1 MSAKDLLSIF
11 KTTFAAWNRHE
22 APRLGAAL
30 AFYTILSLSPLVI
43 IVVALAGLIFS
54 RSTAQAHVLSQVQGM
69 IGLEGGKAMQAM
81 LANAQKPAAGILGT
95 IVGLLSLFFGASGV
109 FTELRS
115 ALNLIWEV
123 DAEETSGVVALLRER
138 FFSFGMVLS
147 IGFLLLVSLV
157 ISAVLAAAGK
167 FFGGLLPIPSSVLAV
182 LNFLLSYIGVAVL
195 FGLIFRFVPEAK
207 VRWRNVWPGALATAL
222 FFTIGKTLI
231 GLYLGKSSLG
241 SAYGAAGSVI
251 VVIVWVYYSA
261 QIFFFGA
268 ELTHAYSERR
278 SPSAPGDSEAQN
290 TALQR
295 NGLWEEHHSRSATR
309 W

>member
-1 MSAKDLLSIF
+1 MSMKDLLGIL
-11 KTTFAAWNRHE
+11 KTTFGAWNRHE

-54 RSTAQAHVLSQVQGM
+54 RSTAQAHILGQVQAM
-69 IGLEGGKAMQAM
+69 IGPEGGKAVESM
-81 LANAQKPAAGILGT
+81 LAHAQKPGAGIIGT
-95 IVGLLSLFFGASGV
+95 IVGLASLFFGASGV

-123 DAEETSGVVALLRER
+123 NPETTSGVLGLLRER

-157 ISAVLAAAGK
+157 VSTILAAVGK
-167 FFGGLLPIPSSVLAV
+167 FFGGILPVPSPVLAI
-182 LNFLLSYIGVAVL
+182 LNFLISYIGVAVL

-207 VRWRNVWPGALATAL
+207 VRWQNVWLGALVTAM

-231 GLYLGKSSLG
+231 GLYLGKSTVG
-241 SAYGAAGSVI
+241 SAYGSAGSVI

-268 ELTHAYSERR
+268 EFTHAYTEHQ
-278 SPSAPGDSEAQN
+278 SPEAPAGSDIVDHS
-290 TALQR
+290 TA
-295 NGLWEEHHSRSATR
+295 A
-309 W
+309 

>member
-30 AFYTILSLSPLVI
+30 AFYTILSLSPLII

-54 RSTAQAHVLSQVQGM
+54 RSAAQAHVLSQVQGM
-69 IGLEGGKAMQAM
+69 IGLEGGKAMEAM

-167 FFGGLLPIPSSVLAV
+167 FFGGLLPIPSLVLAV
-182 LNFLLSYIGVAVL
+182 FNFLLSYIGVAVL
-195 FGLIFRFVPEAK
+195 FGLIFRFVPEAG

-268 ELTHAYSERR
+268 ELTHAYSEHR
-278 SPSAPGDSEAQN
+278 SPSAPGDSEAVK
-290 TALQR
+290 
-295 NGLWEEHHSRSATR
+295 HSAAA
-309 W
+309 

>member
-1 MSAKDLLSIF
+1 
-11 KTTFAAWNRHE
+11 
-22 APRLGAAL
+22 
-30 AFYTILSLSPLVI
+30 
-43 IVVALAGLIFS
+43 
-54 RSTAQAHVLSQVQGM
+54 LSQVQGM
-69 IGLEGGKAMQAM
+69 IGQDGGKAVESM

-95 IVGLLSLFFGASGV
+95 IVGILSLLFGASGV

-123 DAEETSGVVALLRER
+123 KPEETCGVVALLRER

-157 ISAVLAAAGK
+157 VSTVLAAIGK
-167 FFGGLLPIPSSVLAV
+167 FFGGLLPIPSPALAI
-182 LNFLLSYIGVAVL
+182 LNFLLSYLGVAIL

-207 VRWRNVWPGALATAL
+207 IRWRNVWPGALVTAM

-231 GLYLGKSSLG
+231 GLYLGKSSVG

-268 ELTHAYSERR
+268 EFTYAYTEHQLPVALDS
-278 SPSAPGDSEAQN
+278 SAAKGHS
-290 TALQR
+290 TA
-295 NGLWEEHHSRSATR
+295 A
-309 W
+309 

>member
-1 MSAKDLLSIF
+1 MGTKSIISIL
-11 KTTFAAWNRHE
+11 KTTFAAFNKHE

-43 IVVALAGLIFS
+43 IVVAVAGLIFS

-69 IGLEGGKAMQAM
+69 IGPAGGNAVESM
-81 LANAQKPAAGILGT
+81 LVNAQKPAAGIIGT
-95 IVGLLSLFFGASGV
+95 TVGILSLLFGASGV

-115 ALNLIWEV
+115 ALNLIWGV
-123 DAEETSGVVALLRER
+123 KPDETSGVVGLLRER

-157 ISAVLAAAGK
+157 VSTALAAVGK
-167 FFGGLLPIPSSVLAV
+167 FFGGLLPVPSPVLAV
-182 LNFLLSYIGVAVL
+182 LNFLLSYVGVAVL

-207 VRWRNVWPGALATAL
+207 VRWQNVWLGALVTAM

-231 GLYLGKSSLG
+231 GLYLGKSSVG
-241 SAYGAAGSVI
+241 SAYGAAGSII

-268 ELTHAYSERR
+268 EFTHAYTEYGSR
-278 SPSAPGDSEAQN
+278 AAQDGSEAVAHN
-290 TALQR
+290 TA
-295 NGLWEEHHSRSATR
+295 A
-309 W
+309 

>member
-1 MSAKDLLSIF
+1 MGGPSHDRLAAARWGSMSTKDLLSIL
-11 KTTFAAWNRHE
+11 KTTFAAWNKHE

-43 IVVALAGLIFS
+43 LVVALAGLIFS
-54 RSTAQAHVLSQVQGM
+54 RSTAQAHILSQVQGM
-69 IGLEGGKAMQAM
+69 IGSEGGKAVESM
-81 LANAQKPAAGILGT
+81 LASTQKPAAGILGT
-95 IVGLLSLFFGASGV
+95 TIGLLSLLFGASGV
-109 FTELRS
+109 FAELRS

-123 DAEETSGVVALLRER
+123 KTEETSGVLGLLRER

-157 ISAVLAAAGK
+157 VSTVLAAVGK
-167 FFGGLLPIPSSVLAV
+167 FFGAFLPIPSPVLAV
-182 LNFLLSYIGVAVL
+182 FNFLVSYIGVAVL

-207 VRWRNVWPGALATAL
+207 VRWQNVWLGALATAM

-231 GLYLGKSSLG
+231 GLYLGKASIG
-241 SAYGAAGSVI
+241 STYGAAGSVI

-268 ELTHAYSERR
+268 EFTHAYTEHRMPGALGGSEGVHR
-278 SPSAPGDSEAQN
+278 
-290 TALQR
+290 TA
-295 NGLWEEHHSRSATR
+295 A
-309 W
+309 

>member
-1 MSAKDLLSIF
+1 MYIKAAFALL
-11 KTTFAAWNRHE
+11 KETFSAWNTHE

-54 RSTAQAHVLSQVQGM
+54 RSTAQAHILSQVQGM
-69 IGLEGGKAMQAM
+69 IGSEGAKAVAAM
-81 LANAQKPAAGILGT
+81 LANAQRPAAGVLGSV
-95 IVGLLSLFFGASGV
+95 VGILSLLFGASGV

-123 DAEETSGVVALLRER
+123 KAEQTSGVLALLRER

-157 ISAVLAAAGK
+157 VSTVLAAVGK
-167 FFGGLLPIPSSVLAV
+167 FFGGLLPIPSAVLAV
-182 LNFLLSYIGVAVL
+182 VNFLVSYIGVAVL

-207 VRWRNVWPGALATAL
+207 VRWRNVWPGALMTAM
-222 FFTIGKTLI
+222 FFTVGKTLI
-231 GLYLGKSSLG
+231 GLYLGKTGVG
-241 SAYGAAGSVI
+241 SPYGAAGSVI

-268 ELTHAYSERR
+268 EFTHAYAEHQM
-278 SPSAPGDSEAQN
+278 SAISNDSGAVN
-290 TALQR
+290 SRTA
-295 NGLWEEHHSRSATR
+295 A
-309 W
+309 

>member
-1 MSAKDLLSIF
+1 MRAKDVLSIL
-11 KTTFAAWNRHE
+11 KTTFAAWNKHE
-22 APRLGAAL
+22 APRLGASL

-43 IVVALAGLIFS
+43 IVVALGGFIFS
-54 RSTAQAHVLSQVQGM
+54 RSTAQTHILSEVQGM
-69 IGLEGGKAMQAM
+69 IGPDGGKAVASM

-95 IVGLLSLFFGASGV
+95 IVGLLSLLFGASGV

-123 DAEETSGVVALLRER
+123 KPEATAGVMALLRER

-157 ISAVLAAAGK
+157 VSTVLAAVGK
-167 FFGGLLPIPSSVLAV
+167 FFGGLLPIPSPVLAV
-182 LNFLLSYIGVAVL
+182 FNFLISYIGVAVL
-195 FGLIFRFVPEAK
+195 FALIFKFVPEAK
-207 VRWRNVWPGALATAL
+207 VQWNNVWLGACVTAI

-231 GLYLGKSSLG
+231 GLYLGKSSIG
-241 SAYGAAGSVI
+241 STYGAAGSVI

-268 ELTHAYSERR
+268 EFTHAYAGHELPIAQDGSGVVTR
-278 SPSAPGDSEAQN
+278 S
-290 TALQR
+290 TA
-295 NGLWEEHHSRSATR
+295 A
-309 W
+309 

>member
-1 MSAKDLLSIF
+1 MSTKDFLWIL

-22 APRLGAAL
+22 APRLGASL

-54 RSTAQAHVLSQVQGM
+54 RSTAQAHILSQVQAM
-69 IGLEGGKAMQAM
+69 IGPDGGKAVESM
-81 LANAQKPAAGILGT
+81 LANARKPAAGILGT
-95 IVGLLSLFFGASGV
+95 IVGLASLLFGASGV

-123 DAEETSGVVALLRER
+123 NPEATSGVLGLLRER

-157 ISAVLAAAGK
+157 VSTFLAAVGK
-167 FFGGLLPIPSSVLAV
+167 FFGGILPIPTPVLAV
-182 LNFLLSYIGVAVL
+182 LNFLISYIGVAVL
-195 FGLIFRFVPEAK
+195 FGLILRFVPEAK
-207 VRWRNVWPGALATAL
+207 VRWQNVWLGALMTAM

-231 GLYLGKSSLG
+231 GLYLGKSSVG
-241 SAYGAAGSVI
+241 STYGAAGSVI

-268 ELTHAYSERR
+268 EFTHAYTEHQ
-278 SPSAPGDSEAQN
+278 SPGAPAGSDVVD
-290 TALQR
+290 
-295 NGLWEEHHSRSATR
+295 HSNAA
-309 W
+309 

>member
-1 MSAKDLLSIF
+1 MSSRDFLSII
-11 KTTFAAWNRHE
+11 KATFAAWNRHE

-54 RSTAQAHVLSQVQGM
+54 RSTAQAHMLSQVQAM
-69 IGLEGGKAMQAM
+69 IGPEGGKAVEAM
-81 LANAQKPAAGILGT
+81 LASAQKPAAGILGSM
-95 IVGLLSLFFGASGV
+95 VGLLSLLFGASGV
-109 FTELRS
+109 FAELRS

-123 DAEETSGVVALLRER
+123 NPEQTSGFVALLRER

-157 ISAVLAAAGK
+157 VSAALAALGK
-167 FFGGLLPIPSSVLAV
+167 FFGGLLPIPPQVLAV
-182 LNFLLSYIGVAVL
+182 SNFLLSFIGVAIL
-195 FGLIFRFVPEAK
+195 FGLIFRLVPEAK
-207 VRWRNVWPGALATAL
+207 VRWRNVWPGALLTAL

-231 GLYLGKSSLG
+231 GLYLGKSSVG
-241 SAYGAAGSVI
+241 SSYGAAGSVI

-268 ELTHAYSERR
+268 EFTHVYTVYQLPAALPPSE
-278 SPSAPGDSEAQN
+278 SAV
-290 TALQR
+290 TR
-295 NGLWEEHHSRSATR
+295 NNAA
-309 W
+309 

>member
-1 MSAKDLLSIF
+1 MSAKTLLQILR
-11 KTTFAAWNRHE
+11 TTFANWNRHE

-43 IVVALAGLIFS
+43 IVVALGGLIFS
-54 RSTAQAHVLSQVQGM
+54 RSTAQAHILSQVQGM
-69 IGLEGGKAMQAM
+69 IGPDGGRAVESM
-81 LANAQKPAAGILGT
+81 LANAQRPAAGILGT
-95 IVGLLSLFFGASGV
+95 IVGLLSLLFGASGV

-123 DAEETSGVVALLRER
+123 TPEKTSGVVGLLRER

-157 ISAVLAAAGK
+157 VSTVLAAIGK
-167 FFGGLLPIPSSVLAV
+167 FFGGLLPVPSPVVAL
-182 LNFLLSYIGVAVL
+182 LNFFLSYLGVAVL
-195 FGLIFRFVPEAK
+195 FGLIFRLVPEAK
-207 VRWRNVWPGALATAL
+207 VRWRNVWLGALVTAL
-222 FFTIGKTLI
+222 FFSVGKTLI
-231 GLYLGKSSLG
+231 GLYLGKSSVG

-268 ELTHAYSERR
+268 EFTHAYTERR
-278 SPSAPGDSEAQN
+278 SPDALAGSEDS
-290 TALQR
+290 
-295 NGLWEEHHSRSATR
+295 
-309 W
+309 

>member
-1 MSAKDLLSIF
+1 MRAKELLPIL
-11 KTTFAAWNRHE
+11 KTTFTAWNRHE

-43 IVVALAGLIFS
+43 LVVALAGLIFS
-54 RSTAQAHVLSQVQGM
+54 RSTAQAHILSQIQGM
-69 IGLEGGKAMQAM
+69 IGPIGGKAVESM
-81 LANAQKPAAGILGT
+81 LTNSQKPAAGILGT
-95 IVGLLSLFFGASGV
+95 IVGLLSLLFGASGV
-109 FTELRS
+109 FAELRS

-123 DAEETSGVVALLRER
+123 KPEETSGIVGLLRER

-157 ISAVLAAAGK
+157 LSTVLAAVGK
-167 FFGGLLPIPSSVLAV
+167 FFGGLLPIPSPVLTV
-182 LNFLLSYIGVAVL
+182 FNFLISYIGVAVL

-207 VRWRNVWPGALATAL
+207 VRWQNIWLGALVTAM

-231 GLYLGKSSLG
+231 GLYLGKSSVG

-268 ELTHAYSERR
+268 EFTHAYAEHQR
-278 SPSAPGDSEAQN
+278 SVTPEASGAVNSQN
-290 TALQR
+290 
-295 NGLWEEHHSRSATR
+295 GGID
-309 W
+309 

>member
-1 MSAKDLLSIF
+1 MRIKNFFSIT
-11 KTTFAAWNRHE
+11 KAAFAAWNRHE

-43 IVVALAGLIFS
+43 IVLALAGLIFS
-54 RSTAQAHVLSQVQGM
+54 RSTAQAHLLAQVQGM
-69 IGLEGGKAMQAM
+69 IGPEGGRAIQSM
-81 LANAQKPAAGILGT
+81 LANAQRPAAGILGSS
-95 IVGLLSLFFGASGV
+95 VGLVSLLFGASGV

-123 DAEETSGVVALLRER
+123 KPEQTSGFVAILRER

-157 ISAVLAAAGK
+157 VSTVLAAVGK
-167 FFGGLLPIPSSVLAV
+167 FFGGLLPIPSLVLAV
-182 LNFLLSYIGVAVL
+182 LNFLISYIGVAVL
-195 FGLIFRFVPEAK
+195 FGLIFKFVPEAK
-207 VRWRNVWPGALATAL
+207 VRWSSVWPGALVTAA

-231 GLYLGKSSLG
+231 GLYLGKSSVG

-261 QIFFFGA
+261 QLFFFGA
-268 ELTHAYSERR
+268 ELTHAYTEYQLSTPLHSSEKEDHN
-278 SPSAPGDSEAQN
+278 AA
-290 TALQR
+290 A
-295 NGLWEEHHSRSATR
+295 
-309 W
+309 

>member
-1 MSAKDLLSIF
+1 MRAKDVLSIL
-11 KTTFAAWNRHE
+11 KTTFAAWNEHE
-22 APRLGAAL
+22 APRLGASL

-43 IVVALAGLIFS
+43 IVVALGGFIFS
-54 RSTAQAHVLSQVQGM
+54 RSTAQTHILSEVQGM
-69 IGLEGGKAMQAM
+69 IGPDGGKAVASM

-95 IVGLLSLFFGASGV
+95 IVGLLSLLFGASGV

-123 DAEETSGVVALLRER
+123 KPEATAGVMALLRER

-157 ISAVLAAAGK
+157 VSTVLAAVGK
-167 FFGGLLPIPSSVLAV
+167 FFGGLLPIPSPVLAV
-182 LNFLLSYIGVAVL
+182 FNFLISYIGVAVL
-195 FGLIFRFVPEAK
+195 FALIFKFVPEAK
-207 VRWRNVWPGALATAL
+207 VQWNNVWLGACVTAI

-231 GLYLGKSSLG
+231 GLYLGKSSIG
-241 SAYGAAGSVI
+241 STYGAAGSVI

-268 ELTHAYSERR
+268 EFTHAYAGHELPIAQDGSGVVTR
-278 SPSAPGDSEAQN
+278 S
-290 TALQR
+290 TA
-295 NGLWEEHHSRSATR
+295 A
-309 W
+309 

>member
-1 MSAKDLLSIF
+1 MKPKDFFSII
-11 KTTFAAWNRHE
+11 KTAFVAWNKHE

-54 RSTAQAHVLSQVQGM
+54 RSTAQAHILGDVQGM
-69 IGLEGGKAMQAM
+69 IGPEGGRAVQSM
-81 LANAQKPAAGILGT
+81 LANVQKPAAGILGT
-95 IVGLLSLFFGASGV
+95 IVGLLSLLFGASGV

-123 DAEETSGVVALLRER
+123 KPEETSGFLGLLRER

-157 ISAVLAAAGK
+157 VSAVLAAVGK
-167 FFGGLLPIPSSVLAV
+167 FFGGLLPIPSPVLAI
-182 LNFLLSYIGVAVL
+182 LNFCVSYIGVAVL
-195 FGLIFRFVPEAK
+195 FGLIFKFVPEAK
-207 VRWRNVWPGALATAL
+207 VRWQDVWPGALVTAV

-231 GLYLGKSSLG
+231 GLYLGKSTVG

-261 QIFFFGA
+261 QLFFFGA
-268 ELTHAYSERR
+268 ELTHAYAERQL
-278 SPSAPGDSEAQN
+278 P
-290 TALQR
+290 ALQHSS
-295 NGLWEEHHSRSATR
+295 EEKGHSAAA
-309 W
+309 